1 MIFPG
6 APVRTASV
14 IPPPDGAPR
23 PMSFVH
29 IPMQQTCRRLA
40 RRRAHALLWLC
51 LGAACNRTPQSE
63 DAARTSSATPAGA
76 TLFTRLP
83 SSETGVTFANN
94 LTESSDLNVF
104 TYRNFYNGGGVAIG
118 DLTGDGLPEIVLT
131 SNQGGAKLFL
141 NEGRFHFRDITAA
154 AGLDA
159 KKRAWTTGVVLAD
172 VDGDG
177 KLDIYLSH
185 AGQAEPAA
193 RRNTLWIN
201 QGVGADSIPTFRE
214 EGEQYGVADEGY
226 TTQAAFFD
234 YDRDGD
240 LDLFLINNS
249 PRPVSSFGQR
259 NTRNVR
265 DPYGGHKLYRNDGGH
280 FTDVSARAGIFGS
293 EIAFG
298 LGLGIADVNRDGWP
312 DIYVS
317 NDFFERD
324 YLYLNKHDGTFDE
337 ALDRSTNVDSYFSMG
352 MDMADVDNDGWPD
365 IYTTDMLPEN
375 EFRLRTMA
383 SFEGWDV
390 YQAKVANGYGHQY
403 MRNMLQR
410 NDRDGSF
417 TDVGQMAGVART
429 DWSWSALIAD
439 LDLDGKKDIFVT
451 NGLVKD
457 VTSQDYIAFLANQE
471 TMDDATSRG
480 KVDYL
485 KLINAMKSTPIPN
498 YAFRNNGKLA
508 FSNVAA
514 AWGLDTPSF
523 SSGAAYGDLD
533 GDGAPDLVVN
543 NTNEEAFVYRNDAHR
558 VPEANRWL
566 QVRLEGEGKN
576 THAIGARV
584 TVVTGA
590 DTMMQEVNP
599 TRGVQSSMDYV
610 LTFGLGARDSVSQLR
625 VEWPDGG
632 ASALGPTAGGQ
643 RVVIAQGT
651 APQAAPEALP
661 QDVAPG
667 GLLVARAAAAQ
678 AIPFAHRENSFV
690 DFDRERLIPKML
702 STEGPAMAV
711 GDVDGDGLDDV
722 YIGGAKE
729 QAGSLLLQR
738 ANGGWTPVSAA
749 TFAADAISEDVG
761 ATFLDVD
768 GDGDLDLFVVSGGN
782 EFSDMASG
790 LQDRLYI
797 NNGRGQFTKRAESIP
812 FEFVSGSRPAAID
825 YDGDGD
831 VDLFVGGRVVPW
843 HYGET
848 PTSTLLQNDG
858 KGNFTD
864 VTAQL
869 APELQREGM
878 VTDAIWQDLD
888 GDNRPELIV
897 VGEWMPITIFHND
910 GGGKLSPMKVP
921 GLARSNGWW
930 NRIVKGDFNGDG
942 RVDFIVGNLGLNTR
956 LHASD
961 TAPTTML
968 VKDFDGNGY
977 VEQVVACYTDGKR
990 YPIALR
996 DELIKSIPPLK
1007 ARYLN
1012 YGDYARATVE
1022 EIFPAQERAGAIEL
1036 SVYTFASAMLRNDGN
1051 GNFTLVPLPAEAQ
1064 VAPIYGILP
1073 HDLDGDGNLD
1083 LLLAGNFDGFK
1094 PDIGRASEG
1103 RGLVLMGDG
1112 KGGFAPLLPHASG
1125 FEVPGQVRD
1134 IESMRARN
1142 GTLFVVARNNDTPLV
1157 FRPARPQVAQS
1168 NSPKQ

>member
-1 MIFPG
+1 MP
-6 APVRTASV
+6 
-14 IPPPDGAPR
+14 
-23 PMSFVH
+23 FVH
-29 IPMQQTCRRLA
+29 SSMQQTCRRPA
-40 RRRAHALLWLC
+40 RRRSLALLWLF
-51 LGAACNRTPQSE
+51 LGAACSRPPQGAES
-63 DAARTSSATPAGA
+63 DRAGA
-76 TLFTRLP
+76 APPSGGTLFTRLP
-83 SSETGVTFANN
+83 SSSTGVTFANN
-94 LTESSDLNVF
+94 LTETTALNVF

-131 SNQGGAKLFL
+131 SNQGGAHLYL
-141 NEGRFHFRDITAA
+141 NLGSFRFRDVTTV

-159 KKRAWTTGVVLAD
+159 KRAWTTGVTLAD

-185 AGQAEPAA
+185 AGQGDPAA

-201 QGVGADSIPTFRE
+201 TGIGSDAIPRFRE
-214 EGEQYGVADEGY
+214 AAEEFGVADEGY

-249 PRPVSSFGQR
+249 PRPASSFGER
-259 NTRNVR
+259 NTRDVR
-265 DPYGGHKLYRNDGGH
+265 DQYGGDKLYRNDNGH
-280 FTDVSARAGIFGS
+280 FTDVSASAGIYGS

-324 YLYLNKHDGTFDE
+324 YLYLNKHDGTFEE
-337 ALDRSTNVDSYFSMG
+337 ALERSATVDSYFSMG
-352 MDMADVDNDGWPD
+352 MDMADLDNDGWPE

-375 EFRLRTMA
+375 EYRLRTMS

-410 NDRDGSF
+410 NEGDGTF
-417 TDVGQMAGVART
+417 TDIGQMAGVART

-439 LDLDGKKDIFVT
+439 LDLDGRKDIFVS

-498 YAFRNNGKLA
+498 YAFRNHGRLS
-508 FSNVAA
+508 FSNDAT

-543 NTNEEAFVYRNDAHR
+543 NTNEEAFVYRNNALTSAK
-558 VPEANRWL
+558 ANHWL
-566 QVRLEGEGKN
+566 QVRLAGEGKN
-576 THAIGARV
+576 TFAVGARV
-584 TVVTGA
+584 TLVAGA

-599 TRGVQSSMDYV
+599 TRGFQSSVDYV
-610 LTFGLGARDSVSQLR
+610 LTFGLGADDSVSQVR
-625 VEWPDGG
+625 VEWPDGT
-632 ASALGPTAGGQ
+632 ASALGTTASGQ
-643 RVVIAQGT
+643 RLTIAQGT
-651 APQAAPEALP
+651 APQAAPGP
-661 QDVAPG
+661 PPTVVAPG
-667 GLLVARAAAAQ
+667 GVLVAPVAVAQ
-678 AIPFAHRENSFV
+678 AIPFVHHENRFV

-711 GDVDGDGLDDV
+711 GDVNGDGLDDV
-722 YIGGAKE
+722 YVGGAKE
-729 QAGSLLLQR
+729 QAGSLMLQR
-738 ANGGWTPVSAA
+738 ADGRFVSSSAA

-761 ATFLDVD
+761 AVFLDAD

-782 EFSDMASG
+782 EFSDMASA

-797 NNGRGQFTKRAESIP
+797 NDGRGQFTKRADAIP
-812 FEFVSGSRPAAID
+812 FEFVSGSRPAAVD

-831 VDLFVGGRVVPW
+831 VDLFIGGRVVPW
-843 HYGET
+843 KYGDT

-858 KGNFTD
+858 HGKFTD

-869 APELQREGM
+869 APQLQRAGM

-888 GDNRPELIV
+888 GDKRPELIV
-897 VGEWMPITIFHND
+897 VGEWMPISIFHND
-910 GGGKLSPMKVP
+910 GGGRLTPMTVK
-921 GLARSNGWW
+921 GLEKSAGWW
-930 NRIVKGDFNGDG
+930 NRIVAGDFNGDG
-942 RVDFIVGNLGLNTR
+942 RVDFVVGNLGLNTR
-956 LHASD
+956 LHASENE
-961 TAPTTML
+961 PTTML
-968 VKDFDGNGY
+968 VKDFDGNGF
-977 VEQVVACYTDGKR
+977 VEQVVACYANGKR

-996 DELIKSIPPLK
+996 DELVRSIPYLK

-1012 YGDYARATVE
+1012 YEDYARATVE
-1022 EIFPAQERAGAIEL
+1022 EIFPENERAGAIEK
-1036 SVYTFASAMLRNDGN
+1036 SAYTFASAMLRNDGN
-1051 GNFTLVPLPAEAQ
+1051 GAFTLVPLPNEAQ
-1064 VAPIYGILP
+1064 VAPLYGLLP
-1073 HDLDGDGNLD
+1073 MDIDGDGKLD
-1083 LLLAGNFDGFK
+1083 LLAAGNFDGFK

-1103 RGLVLMGDG
+1103 RGLVLLGDG
-1112 KGGFAPLLPHASG
+1112 AGGFRALTPRMSG
-1125 FEVPGQVRD
+1125 FAVPGQTRD
-1134 IESMRARN
+1134 IARV
-1142 GTLFVVARNNDTPLV
+1142 GTRSGSRIVVARNNDRPLS
-1157 FRPARPQVAQS
+1157 FRPARAHAAQS
-1168 NSPKQ
+1168 PAPPSRVAPAAR